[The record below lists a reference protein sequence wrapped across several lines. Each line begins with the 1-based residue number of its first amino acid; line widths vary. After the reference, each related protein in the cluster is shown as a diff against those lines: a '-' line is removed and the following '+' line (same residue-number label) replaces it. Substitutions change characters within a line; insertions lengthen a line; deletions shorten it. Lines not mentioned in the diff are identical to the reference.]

1 MLAPL
6 ERYPPYYGAWVHRGV
21 PVSDSTNA
29 VIEIG
34 STGIRMLVA
43 NVTGGGK
50 YEILERAGK
59 PVALGR
65 DVFTTGIVSRESTRV
80 CIAVLRGFREL
91 LRAYGVEPAETR
103 VVATSALREAE
114 NRDAYVD
121 RVAMRTGFRVDV
133 IEAIEESHYMYLA
146 VQRALGGDARYFA
159 RMNSIIL
166 EVGGG
171 STELML
177 LRRGRIVAAHSLR
190 LGTVRIDEQSRAAMG
205 SSGYLMRFLADNVRT
220 ACDGLEEDLPL
231 AGVRSFIV
239 IGTDARF
246 AARVAGT
253 EARSDYRI
261 ITREAFLALVDR
273 FKGLSIDGI
282 VSEYRIPYAEAEA
295 LVPGLVILAL
305 FLARTGAE
313 ELIVPFVSLRDGIL
327 IGMSGGA
334 GGEVEAELHKQVIA
348 SVLGLGRRY
357 HFDEQHAS
365 GVVEHALFLFDR
377 LRETHGMGTRERLL
391 LEAAGYLHDIG
402 NFVRTSGHQKH
413 SEYIVLN
420 SEIFGLQRDQLRI
433 VANLVRYH
441 RKAGPSQSHP
451 NYMSLSREDRAAVL
465 KLSAILRV
473 ADALDRGHT
482 QRLKLVDLEMK
493 EDHLVLQTDCQGDLS
508 LERLSLGE
516 KSDMF
521 EDVFGLKVVIL

>member
-1 MLAPL
+1 MSNKT
-6 ERYPPYYGAWVHRGV
+6 E
-21 PVSDSTNA
+21 A

-34 STGIRMLVA
+34 STGIRALVA
-43 NVTGGGK
+43 NVSGDGG

-65 DVFTTGIVSRESTRV
+65 DVFTTGIVSRESTRE

-91 LRAYGVEPAETR
+91 LRAYGVEPSAAR
-103 VVATSALREAE
+103 VIATSALREAE
-114 NRDAYVD
+114 NRDAFAD
-121 RVAMRTGFRVDV
+121 RIAMRTGFKVDV

-146 VQRALGGDARYFA
+146 VQRALGSDARYFA
-159 RMNSIIL
+159 RTNSIII

-205 SSGYLMRFLADNVRT
+205 TSGYLMRYLTDNVRN
-220 ACDGLEEDLPL
+220 ACDGLEEDLAL

-239 IGTDARF
+239 IGNDARF
-246 AARVAGT
+246 AAKVAGT
-253 EARSDYRI
+253 EARTEYRI
-261 ITREAFLALVDR
+261 VTRTDFLSLVDR
-273 FKGLSIDGI
+273 LKGLSIDGI
-282 VSEYRIPYAEAEA
+282 VSEYRVPYSEAEA

-305 FLARTGAE
+305 FLERTGAE
-313 ELIVPFVSLRDGIL
+313 ELVVPYVSLRDGLL
-327 IGMSGGA
+327 IALSGGA
-334 GGEVEAELHKQVIA
+334 GSEVEVELHKQIVA
-348 SVLGLGRRY
+348 SVIGLGRRY
-357 HFDEQHAS
+357 HFDEDHALH
-365 GVVEHALFLFDR
+365 VVEHALFLFDK
-377 LRETHGMGTRERLL
+377 LKETHGMVARERLL
-391 LEAAGYLHDIG
+391 LEAAAYLHDVG

-420 SEIFGLQRDQLRI
+420 SEIFGLQRDMLRI

-441 RKAGPSQSHP
+441 RKAGPSSAHA

-482 QRLKLVDLEMK
+482 QRLKLVSLELK

-508 LERLSLGE
+508 LERLSLAE
-516 KSDMF
+516 KGDMF
-521 EDVFGLKVVIL
+521 EDVFGLKVVVR